1 MSRFQLRTVRGYGFG
16 EVSSAMQKAIR
27 RADVQLAGYW
37 ALELWSSGFGNYV
50 WKRLLTISA
59 EDCFG
64 LITQEIKALH
74 DSYQLVNKG
83 IPASAAKGRIFISK
97 AVIVLS
103 LAKKNRDAD
112 HLQNFVYDQCK
123 GIDAARLAA
132 DLRKAPKYVPI
143 PDYAYDCHTAAGRK
157 KGRTKAQFFRDEQ
170 RALKP
175 HQPGLFDDLPGR
187 L

>member
-37 ALELWSSGFGNYV
+37 AIELWSSGFGNYV
-50 WKRLLTISA
+50 WKRLLTVSA

-83 IPASAAKGRIFISK
+83 IPASEAKGRIFISK

>member
-1 MSRFQLRTVRGYGFG
+1 MNHRRCSCSD
-16 EVSSAMQKAIR
+16 SSAAC
-27 RADVQLAGYW
+27 W
-37 ALELWSSGFGNYV
+37 
-50 WKRLLTISA
+50 
-59 EDCFG
+59 G

-74 DSYQLVNKG
+74 DSYLLVNKG
-83 IPASAAKGRIFISK
+83 VLATAAKGRIFISK

-175 HQPGLFDDLPGR
+175 HQPGLFDDLVDGV
-187 L
+187 

>member
-1 MSRFQLRTVRGYGFG
+1 M
-16 EVSSAMQKAIR
+16 
-27 RADVQLAGYW
+27 
-37 ALELWSSGFGNYV
+37 
-50 WKRLLTISA
+50 
-59 EDCFG
+59 
-64 LITQEIKALH
+64 H
-74 DSYQLVNKG
+74 DSYVIVNMG

-103 LAKKNRDAD
+103 LAKKNRGAD

-123 GIDAARLAA
+123 GIDAAKLAA

-143 PDYAYDCHTAAGRK
+143 PDYAYDCHTAVGRK
-157 KGRTKAQFFRDEQ
+157 KGRTKAEFFRDEQ

-175 HQPGLFDDLPGR
+175 HQPGLFDDLADG